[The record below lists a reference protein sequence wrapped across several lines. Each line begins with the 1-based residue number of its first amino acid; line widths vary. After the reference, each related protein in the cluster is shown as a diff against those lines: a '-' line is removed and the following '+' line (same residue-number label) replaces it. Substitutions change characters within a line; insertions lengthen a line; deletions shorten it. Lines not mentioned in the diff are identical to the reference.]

1 MVVMMRSKKGEA
13 IGPRGRSSSGRRNL
27 RRFIRDAEKRGD
39 LGQWRRGRAVL
50 GYIEGRRVIE
60 LAAEA
65 GVTRGS
71 VNRWLQWY
79 EAMGVEGLVTGQ
91 APGPAP
97 KLSEA
102 QQDELG
108 AWIEAGPQAAG
119 YTSGVWTGPMI
130 GDLIERLF
138 SVRYHNHHV
147 PRMLNQLGF
156 SIQRPRKRLARA
168 DVEAQATWLRET
180 FPAIKKK
187 PRPAAASS
195 CSETR
200 RASGSTAPSIEP
212 GPASRTNRT

>member
-1 MVVMMRSKKGEA
+1 MRAKNGEA
-13 IGPRGRSSSGRRNL
+13 ISPKGASPSGRRNL
-27 RRFIRDAEKRGD
+27 RRFIREAEKRGD
-39 LGQWRRGRAVL
+39 LDQWRRGRAVL

-60 LAAEA
+60 LAGEA

-79 EAMGVEGLVTGQ
+79 EAMGVPGLVTGR

-97 KLSEA
+97 KLSEE

-130 GDLIERLF
+130 GDLIEQRF
-138 SVRYHNHHV
+138 GVRYHNHHV

-168 DVEAQATWLRET
+168 DLEAQATWLRET

-187 PRPAAASS
+187 PRPAAAS
-195 CSETR
+195 
-200 RASGSTAPSIEP
+200 
-212 GPASRTNRT
+212 